1 MRDALEPDAPGEVVE
16 DVDGEIVEDRLRVVQ
31 ERSPGPPYIEKG
43 GAARPVSLPGRR
55 EMALAA
61 ARATV
66 VASREALRAGR
77 SAVKASPS

>member
-43 GAARPVSLPGRR
+43 GAVSLPGRR